1 MIRILTIER
10 EYGSGGG
17 EIAQLLA
24 RQLGWKLW
32 DQELTEE
39 IARLANCPKEI
50 VQVREERLRLA
61 LADVVGDGLASLCR
75 AERLDRGVLV
85 IATANSALAHQL
97 QMDAPRV
104 IDALNQRVGQD
115 LVRRIRFKAM

>member
-1 MIRILTIER
+1 MTEQRLSDLIDPALR
-10 EYGSGGG
+10 G
-17 EIAQLLA
+17 
-24 RQLGWKLW
+24 LGV
-32 DQELTEE
+32 
-39 IARLANCPKEI
+39 R

-61 LADVVGDGLASLCR
+61 LADVVGAGLASLCR
-75 AERLDRGVLV
+75 AEQLDRGVLV